1 MIIHAEVKMPQGSA
15 SFITIST
22 SSPTGCVSY
31 IFFTALGAIAVT
43 GIFLVEFEEHF
54 EVSTTYVSLIGA
66 VEIGSIAIL
75 GKLSLFFHI

>member
-1 MIIHAEVKMPQGSA
+1 MH
-15 SFITIST
+15 FL
-22 SSPTGCVSY
+22 TGCVSY

-54 EVSTTYVSLIGA
+54 EVSTTYVSFIGA

-75 GKLSLFFHI
+75 GKLFVFFHI